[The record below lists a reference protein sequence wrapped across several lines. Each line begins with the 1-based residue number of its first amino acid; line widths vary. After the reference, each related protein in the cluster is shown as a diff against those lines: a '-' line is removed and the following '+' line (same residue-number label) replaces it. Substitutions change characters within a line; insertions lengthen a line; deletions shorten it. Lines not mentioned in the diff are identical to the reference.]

1 MAWPTDIAVTPAKY
15 QKMFKDRNDELHEWF
30 RTRYPEPSAY
40 NLGDLVEA
48 LASPRVGQQ
57 KLDKKDIKIWR
68 AIIKFHFRRFPDDKV
83 DLENAIVRALGERKP
98 RRIELKVNDSNRWQ
112 KPIIDLSDPDKIT
125 IELRTPRVPI

>member
-15 QKMFKDRNDELHEWF
+15 QKMFKDRNDELHNWF
-30 RTRYPEPSAY
+30 QRRYPDPSAY

-48 LASPRVGQQ
+48 LASARVGQQ

-68 AIIKFHFRRFPDDKV
+68 AIIKFHFRRFPEDKA
-83 DLENAIVRALGERKP
+83 DLENAIVRALGEKKP